1 MSKIP
6 KEKLLELFDDLYFL
20 SRTQEESPIKNKIKR
35 IREYIINYGKTQPPE
50 KTKER

>member
-1 MSKIP
+1 MSKIS

-35 IREYIINYGKTQPPE
+35 IKDYIINYGKNKE
-50 KTKER
+50 K